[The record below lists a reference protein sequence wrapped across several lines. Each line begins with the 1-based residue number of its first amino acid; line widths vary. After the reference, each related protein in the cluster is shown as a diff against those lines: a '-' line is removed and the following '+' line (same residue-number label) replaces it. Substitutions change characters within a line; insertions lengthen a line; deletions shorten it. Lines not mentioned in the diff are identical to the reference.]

1 MARMIRTIISIPADE
16 KKWLDGYGKRHRMSS
31 AEVVRKAVREFRT
44 THGEEGLR
52 TGAAGAGAEFRMVA
66 EGKAPYGPHE
76 APPIADAR
84 ELRRRAIEAA
94 GRFDSGVADLSTGHD
109 RYLAEG
115 HSDGPEKDGGTR

>member
-1 MARMIRTIISIPADE
+1 MARMIRTIISIPGDE

-31 AEVVRKAVREFRT
+31 AEVVRKAVREFRA
-44 THGEEGLR
+44 THREEGAR
-52 TGAAGAGAEFRMVA
+52 TRAEVRMVA
-66 EGKAPYGPHE
+66 EEKGLYGPHE

-94 GRFDSGVADLSTGHD
+94 GRFESGAADLSTDHD

-115 HSDGPEKDGGTR
+115 HSDGPKKDGGTR